1 MSILGTLI
9 LENFTIQYNAVYDLI
24 AEEMR
29 VQYLV
34 IDSISGKSGY
44 VDCSLESFEAA
55 TVMTALGSECRW
67 GASIEF
73 YEAVEKEANQAMP
86 SDSELRW
93 IP

>member
-1 MSILGTLI
+1 MSMLGTLI
-9 LENFTIQYNAVYDLI
+9 LENFTIQYNVVY
-24 AEEMR
+24 EELR
-29 VQYLV
+29 VNYMV

-55 TVMTALGSECRW
+55 TVMAALGSECRW

-73 YEAVEKEANQAMP
+73 YEAVEEQANLAMH
-86 SDSELRW
+86 SDPDLRW